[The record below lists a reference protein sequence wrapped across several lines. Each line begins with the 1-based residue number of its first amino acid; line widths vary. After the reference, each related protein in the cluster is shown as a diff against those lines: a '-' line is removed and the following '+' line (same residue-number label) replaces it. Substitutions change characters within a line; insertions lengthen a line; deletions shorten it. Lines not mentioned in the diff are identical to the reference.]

1 MALLTQAVTAE
12 TSFPQVAQQ
21 YSAMLDRKRMQDEA
35 KAEKEKMERAR
46 VAKEQGVVT
55 AGVQGLQA
63 YPALYSV
70 AQRLYDDYNA
80 ADDAGNVEEAEQIK
94 AQLLK
99 YTDAASAFSR
109 SEIDMFNSI
118 TTDPK
123 KLNMFDN
130 SIEEIAG
137 VLESN
142 KMKQYEVKR
151 EGNSYTLVDA
161 DGNSFGLFDTPEMR
175 GESFV
180 GGLSQKANVPSY
192 VTSVSFGESNAGAIL
207 GRADVTDKTG
217 KITNPELAKS
227 LLREKLN
234 FKMTATGGEFLN
246 GIIYDYQK
254 ANGEMDKYDPEA
266 IERLKADP
274 AFVQMVTDEYIE
286 TSYGTLAAYERIQK
300 PTQQGGE
307 SNYQKR
313 LKEIAAVPITGGAA
327 DFSEYGQQVKF
338 MTPGGGLTVVNKMSP
353 AVGGISTIQSVM
365 VDKNG
370 NITTDQDAAVGY
382 SEKTVTIAPGTE
394 EWNRLANSFGGENYL
409 IKLMRRIDPGFM
421 KM

>member
-1 MALLTQAVTAE
+1 MALLTQAVGAE
-12 TSFPQVAQQ
+12 TSFPQIVQQ
-21 YSAMLDRKRMQDEA
+21 HAAMADRKRMQDEA
-35 KAEKEKMERAR
+35 KAEKERVERSR

-80 ADDAGNVEEAEQIK
+80 ADEAGNVEEAEQIK
-94 AQLLK
+94 AQLAK
-99 YTDAASAFSR
+99 FTDAASAFSR
-109 SEIDMFNSI
+109 SEMDTFNDI
-118 TTDPK
+118 TTDPT

-137 VLESN
+137 MLESN

-161 DGNSFGLFDTPEMR
+161 QGNSFGLFDTPEMR
-175 GESFV
+175 GESFI
-180 GGLSQKANVPSY
+180 GGLSQRSSVPSY
-192 VTSVSFGESNAGAIL
+192 TTAVSFGEANSGAIL
-207 GRADVTDKTG
+207 GRGDVTNDMG
-217 KITNPELAKS
+217 KITNPEMAKS

-254 ANGEMDKYDPEA
+254 ASGEMDKYDPQV
-266 IERLKADP
+266 IERLKGDP
-274 AFVQMVTDEYIE
+274 NFVQMVTDQYLE
-286 TSYGTLAAYERIQK
+286 TSYQTLSAYERIQQK
-300 PTQQGGE
+300 PKTETE
-307 SNYQKR
+307 SDR
-313 LKEIAAVPITGGAA
+313 LLKELQSVPITGGAA
-327 DFSEYGQQVKF
+327 DFTEYGKQIKF
-338 MTPGGGLTVVNKMSP
+338 MTPGGGLTVVNKMQP
-353 AVGGISTIQSVM
+353 TAAGVSTVQSVM
-365 VDKNG
+365 IDKNG
-370 NITTDQDAAVGY
+370 NITTDQDNAVGY

-394 EWNRLANSFGGENYL
+394 EWNRLSNSFGGEDYL
-409 IKLMRRIDPGFM
+409 IKLMRRIDPAFM